1 MDIELIIAAT
11 FITFLGLPHGALD
24 PLVAY
29 QHGLIGRASHW
40 VYFLIAYI
48 GSCLLGLL
56 FWYLSPVSALVLFLS
71 YSAVH
76 FGRDWSGSTS
86 LGGSPYGCLV
96 LGLPAIFH
104 PAEIQDIYLMLTSE
118 PTSASVLMLNRGF
131 LLFGG
136 GYLVMTMLFR
146 QFKSLTRYAWL
157 ELIAL
162 ASCAYLCIPLW
173 YFVIF
178 FCALHSPRHLIA
190 ELGAL
195 SRPSKMKAVAV
206 MTVFTLITVGCIAL
220 FGAQLRVSLNE
231 IETFTYQAIFIGLA
245 VLTIPHMF
253 LMEWVRSRA
262 LKTTL
267 LSLK

>member
-1 MDIELIIAAT
+1 MDIELIIAAAL
-11 FITFLGLPHGALD
+11 ITFLGLPHGALD

-29 QHGLIGRASHW
+29 RHGLIGRTSHW

-48 GSCLLGLL
+48 GSCLLGLV
-56 FWYLSPVSALVLFLS
+56 FWSLSPVSALVLFLG

-118 PTSASVLMLNRGF
+118 PSSANVLMLNRGF
-131 LLFGG
+131 IVFGG
-136 GYLVMTMLFR
+136 GYLVMTILLG
-146 QFKSLTRYAWL
+146 QLKSLARYAWL

-162 ASCAYLCIPLW
+162 ASWAYLFIPLW

-190 ELGAL
+190 EFGTL
-195 SRPSKMKAVAV
+195 SRPYKVKAVAV
-206 MTVFTLITVGCIAL
+206 MAVFTLITVGSIAL

-245 VLTIPHMF
+245 VLTIPHMI
-253 LMEWVRSRA
+253 LMEWVRSREM
-262 LKTTL
+262 KTITET
-267 LSLK
+267 